1 LFKYFNILYYKNRV
15 FKAEKIFRKICPT
28 EEFLPRPPEPEDII
42 IETAPMSNTDES
54 DDAKKEATEEEQETE
69 TAKAND
75 SATSN
80 DEPEPKEPKL
90 DDKETN

>member
-1 LFKYFNILYYKNRV
+1 M
-15 FKAEKIFRKICPT
+15 
-28 EEFLPRPPEPEDII
+28 PRPPEPEDII

-54 DDAKKEATEEEQETE
+54 DDAKKEVTEGEKETE
-69 TAKAND
+69 AAKAND

-80 DEPEPKEPKL
+80 DEPPEPKEPKL

>member
-1 LFKYFNILYYKNRV
+1 MF

-54 DDAKKEATEEEQETE
+54 DDAKKEETEQETE

-80 DEPEPKEPKL
+80 DEPPEPKEPKL